1 VPDADSPR
9 FHLLSTVAVGKG
21 DSSRENP
28 YFLAIFAQEL
38 KHFPTFCVE
47 VSNAALKSL
56 NRMREESKKNTL
68 TLVDMECD
76 Y

>member
-1 VPDADSPR
+1 
-9 FHLLSTVAVGKG
+9 VGKATV
-21 DSSRENP
+21 REKILI
-28 YFLAIFAQEL
+28 FLAIFAQEL